1 MEMKDSLSSINS
13 ATNLGKKPLLALFS
27 CSRIPNIL
35 SRKTL
40 RFMLLQLGL
49 ALLFSVTA
57 LNAQKIQGVVQDAT
71 SNEPLAGAT
80 IQLEIEGYESLNA
93 ITDLNGRFS
102 LDTKGL
108 PYRTVSLVV
117 RFLGFENTL
126 ADVKLT
132 SEAVTNVRVKM
143 QPTTLTLQGNL
154 LVKGV
159 RAQGVAPTTYTVL
172 SKQAIE
178 QIDLGQDLPMLLK
191 STPSVVST
199 SDAGAG
205 VGYTGIRVRGSDPT
219 RINVT
224 VNGIPINDAESQ
236 GVFWVN
242 MPDIAQS
249 VSDIEIQRGVGTS
262 TNGAGAFG
270 ATVSLQ
276 TNDIT
281 EQAYGTVTNGFGAFN
296 TRRHTLEWGTG
307 KMNDHFYFSGRLS
320 KIASDGYID
329 RARADLQSY
338 YLSAAYADEKTVIK
352 LISFAGAE
360 ETYQAWNGTPEARV
374 KNDREGML
382 AVIANNGYTDEQA
395 QNLLNDGRTFNFY
408 TYDNQV
414 DNYGQDHYQ
423 LHISRKL
430 ADKLDGYIGLNYTF
444 GRGYFE
450 EFRNDDDF
458 ADYGLT
464 RPAALD
470 PTITTTDLIRR
481 RWLRNNTYVGTWNL
495 NWTPKENQSII
506 LGGSVQQYEG
516 DHFGEVIWSEFAAVP
531 IRSRYYEGIGD
542 KNDASVYAKWTGDIS
557 PKLQGYVDLQLR
569 SINYEISGTDND
581 LRTLGEDLDWLFFN
595 PKAGINYTLNNNASI
610 YSSIAVANREP
621 VRSDIIDAPA
631 NLKPTHESL
640 YNYELGLKI
649 EKSTYRFAAN
659 YYLMYY
665 QNQLVVTGQL
675 NDVGAN
681 IRQNVDN
688 SYRTGV
694 EFDGSILLTKR
705 LQWAGNLSLSQNRID
720 EFTEYLYDYGV
731 NFDEFNII
739 TNTYNNTDIALSPN
753 IITNSQFTY
762 TFNNGTSVSWLAK
775 YVGQQFLDNTS
786 NENRALDAYF
796 INDIQLAKTWNTQ
809 KLGTIKLLI
818 SARNILNEQF
828 ENNGYTFG
836 YFAGLQNEV
845 RENYLYPQAG
855 RHLQA
860 QLSIGF

>member
-1 MEMKDSLSSINS
+1 MEMKDSLLIHTCKLGAKNPFVDRSKGLIFASLTKIAALLLLICS
-13 ATNLGKKPLLALFS
+13 AQLFSTSALF
-27 CSRIPNIL
+27 
-35 SRKTL
+35 
-40 RFMLLQLGL
+40 
-49 ALLFSVTA
+49 
-57 LNAQKIQGVVQDAT
+57 AQKIQGIVQDAT
-71 SNEPLAGAT
+71 TNEPLPGAT
-80 IQLEIEGYESLNA
+80 IQVKLEGNAYLNA
-93 ITDLNGRFS
+93 VTDVNGRFS
-102 LDTKGL
+102 LDATAL
-108 PYRTVSLVV
+108 ANRTITLMV
-117 RFLGFENTL
+117 RFLGFENTMQ
-126 ADVKLT
+126 DVALK
-132 SEAVTNVRVKM
+132 SEGNISVRVKM

-154 LVKGV
+154 MVKGI

-172 SKQAIE
+172 SKEAIE

-199 SDAGAG
+199 SDAGGG

-281 EQAYGTVTNGFGAFN
+281 EEAYGSVTNGFGAFN

-307 KMNDHFYFSGRLS
+307 KMNDHWYFGGRLS

-382 AVIANNGYTDEQA
+382 EVIANNGYTDEQA

-430 ADKLDGYIGLNYTF
+430 ASNLDGYIGLNYTL

-450 EFRNDDDF
+450 EFRNDDAF

-464 RPAALD
+464 RPAAVD
-470 PTITTTDLIRR
+470 PSITTTDLIRR

-495 NWTPKENQSII
+495 NWTPKDNQSII
-506 LGGSVQQYEG
+506 FGGSVQQYEG

-531 IRSRYYEGIGD
+531 IRSRYYEGIGN
-542 KNDASVYAKWTGDIS
+542 KNDASMYAKWTGNVTT
-557 PKLQGYVDLQLR
+557 KLQGYVDLQLR

-581 LRTLGEDLDWLFFN
+581 LRVLGEDLNWLFFN
-595 PKAGINYTLNNNASI
+595 PKAGVNYTFSESTSL

-649 EKSTYRFAAN
+649 EKPTYRFAAN

-681 IRQNVDN
+681 IRQNVDQ

-694 EFDGSILLTKR
+694 EFDGSIVLSKKV
-705 LQWAGNLSLSQNRID
+705 QWAGNLSLSQNRID

-739 TNTYNNTDIALSPN
+739 SNEYSNTDIALSPN
-753 IITNSQFTY
+753 IIVNSQFTY
-762 TFNNGTSVSWLAK
+762 SLANGASVSWLAK

-786 NENRALDAYF
+786 DENRALDAYF
-796 INDIQLAKTWNTQ
+796 INDIQLSKVWETQ

-818 SARNILNEQF
+818 SARNVFNEQF

-860 QLSIGF
+860 QVSIGF

>member
-1 MEMKDSLSSINS
+1 MEMKDSKNQSCNVKWAKIPLSGTIKKGIN
-13 ATNLGKKPLLALFS
+13 LLNFD
-27 CSRIPNIL
+27 
-35 SRKTL
+35 KTSFVFL
-40 RFMLLQLGL
+40 
-49 ALLFSVTA
+49 LLFSAA
-57 LNAQKIQGVVQDAT
+57 LLSIPSSINAQKIQGVVQDAT
-71 SNEPLAGAT
+71 TNEALAGAT
-80 IQLEIEGYESLNA
+80 IQVEIEGYDEVNTV
-93 ITDLNGRFS
+93 TDVNGRFT
-102 LDTKGL
+102 LGVTGL
-108 PYRTVSLVV
+108 PYRTVTLVV
-117 RFLGFENTL
+117 RFLGFETTMK
-126 ADVKLT
+126 DVALE
-132 SEAVTNVRVKM
+132 SEKNIDVRILM

-172 SKQAIE
+172 NKQAIE

-276 TNDIT
+276 TNDIS
-281 EQAYGTVTNGFGAFN
+281 EKAYGTVTNGYGAFN

-307 KMNDHFYFSGRLS
+307 KIQEHWYFSGRLS

-329 RARADLQSY
+329 RASADLRSY

-352 LISFAGAE
+352 AITFAGAE
-360 ETYQAWNGTPEARV
+360 RTYQAWWGTPEARIN
-374 KNDREGML
+374 NDREGML

-414 DNYGQDHYQ
+414 DNYGQDHFQ

-430 ADKLDGYIGLNYTF
+430 TDNLDAYVGLNYTY

-450 EFRNDDDF
+450 EFRKDDDF
-458 ADYGLT
+458 EDYGLS
-464 RPAALD
+464 RPIGVDA
-470 PTITTTDLIRR
+470 TINTTDLIRR
-481 RWLRNNTYVGTWNL
+481 RWLKNDTYVGTWNL
-495 NWTPKENQSII
+495 NWTPKENQSI
-506 LGGSVQQYEG
+506 LFGGSVQQYEG

-531 IRSRYYEGIGD
+531 IRSRYYEGIGN
-542 KNDASVYAKWTGDIS
+542 KNDAAMYAKWTGNMS
-557 PKLQGYVDLQLR
+557 NNLQGYVDLQLR

-581 LRTLGEDLDWLFFN
+581 LRTLGEDLNWLFFN
-595 PKAGINYTLNNNASI
+595 PKAGVNYTLNDNTSL
-610 YSSIAVANREP
+610 YTSIAVANREP

-631 NLKPTHESL
+631 DLKPTHESL
-640 YNYELGLKI
+640 YNYELGLKVD
-649 EKSTYRFAAN
+649 KSTYRFAVN

-681 IRQNVDN
+681 IRQNVDR
-688 SYRTGV
+688 SYRTGI
-694 EFDGSILLTKR
+694 ELDGSVLLSNT
-705 LQWAGNLSLSQNRID
+705 LQWAGNLSLSQNRIA

-739 TNTYNNTDIALSPN
+739 TNTYTNTDIAFSPN
-753 IITNSQFTY
+753 IIANSQFTY
-762 TFNNGTSVSWLAK
+762 SFGENASLTWIAK

-786 NENRALDAYF
+786 NTNRTLDAYF
-796 INDIQLAKTWNTQ
+796 INDIQFSKSWNT
-809 KLGTIKLLI
+809 KNFGLIKFLL
-818 SARNILNEQF
+818 SARNVLNEQF

-836 YFAGLQNEV
+836 YFAGMQNEI